1 VLLYGKDPPNL
12 YWLSQHAYDSL
23 SYPATL
29 QARLAELQDFV
40 HTNITQVAASQKS
53 SYDQHTNLPF
63 FKQGQSVW
71 FSVPTTGKVG
81 SQMGEEWAVKSM
93 KSSVSIEIRDGK
105 RTKIVHVNRL

>member
-1 VLLYGKDPPNL
+1 MLLYGKDPPNL
-12 YWLSQHAYDSL
+12 YGLSQHAYDSL

-40 HTNITQVAASQKS
+40 HANITQAATSQSS
-53 SYDQHTNLPF
+53 SYESAVFQARAVCLAFCTNCR
-63 FKQGQSVW
+63 QVR
-71 FSVPTTGKVG
+71 
-81 SQMGEEWAVKSM
+81 SQMGGEWAVKSV